1 MRIPLAAVALHPAKL
16 AIFHFPFS
24 ILHLKVLYVLP
35 GTSQLPASTEAMAE
49 AGLFYAVMHPS
60 PISALTALQIASEAD
75 KCAATH
81 VRVSRVADAMA
92 AVSARK
98 VAKSPFKIIME
109 VEPCAEPPRRIPR
122 DILAGVDAWIFP
134 AEIAVW
140 PDIPTARVIILPPCG
155 EPLASLPLVAPADTR
170 NGGAHPLWIGPIDGN
185 YDRLRQAVEVV
196 GPDQTLRICG
206 TGKARHTMPIVRRS
220 REKNAAIEWLG
231 ETYNLTDELARAT
244 SIIQSGPTPTLLE
257 LRAASLQTP
266 LPHYQ
271 LVISNV

>member
-1 MRIPLAAVALHPAKL
+1 
-16 AIFHFPFS
+16 
-24 ILHLKVLYVLP
+24 
-35 GTSQLPASTEAMAE
+35 MAE
-49 AGLFYAVMHPS
+49 AGLFCAVMHPS

-75 KCAATH
+75 KCAASH

-98 VAKSPFKIIME
+98 VAKKPFKIVME
-109 VEPCAEPPRRIPR
+109 VEPCAETPRRIPH

-134 AEIAVW
+134 AESAVW
-140 PDIPTARVIILPPCG
+140 PDIPTARVIIMPPCG
-155 EPLASLPLVAPADTR
+155 EPLASLPLVAPADAR
-170 NGGAHPLWIGPIDGN
+170 DGGAAPLWIGPIDGN
-185 YDRLRQAVEVV
+185 YDRLQQAIDSVAP
-196 GPDQTLRICG
+196 GQTLRICG

-231 ETYNLTDELARAT
+231 EECNLADELARAT

-266 LPHYQ
+266 IANYQ
-271 LVISNV
+271 SVISNV